1 MKRRTKE
8 EDLNFNGRN
17 RKARSMLIGFFLL
30 SYLTFNAL
38 TTLARGN
45 VDVVQIQVQGTVLDE
60 KGQTLPGANI
70 SEKGTKNGITSDTN
84 GNFKLTVSD
93 KNSTLLVSFIGYITQ
108 EIPLAGRTK
117 ISVQLVPNAQ
127 NLGEVV
133 VIGYGSTTKK
143 DLVSSVASVSGETL
157 QNQPTPRLDQA
168 LQGRAAG
175 VEVTSNN
182 GSPGAAATIRI
193 RGASS
198 INGNNNPLFVVDG
211 FIAGSGFDLNN
222 INVNDVKS
230 IEVLKDATALSIYGT
245 RGAAGVILI
254 TTKNGK
260 GVPTG
265 KPTVSLNHYTSVQ
278 SLANRVKRLSGQD
291 YLDYKNEESQ
301 FVPGASG
308 FGETDTSIPVAFPAG
323 FDYANTDWVGLIER
337 KGIVNNTDAAV
348 SGNSENINYYVSLNH
363 FDQKGVIKSSGL
375 ERYLLRANLGLDL
388 SDKWKTGVNF
398 NLSNTRTENNKVNFA
413 DVVFNLLPIR
423 PVYNEDGSYNG
434 VNPENAR
441 TQRNAVAD
449 INLRQDHTLQTNV
462 VGNAYVEFKPIKE
475 LTIKSTFGTELGF
488 VRGNQYLPGILP
500 ELKDAN
506 LGGSGT
512 VNQNQARSWLNENTV
527 TYKKTFND
535 HTLTVLAGA
544 TWQKEVNEN
553 TRMFAGGFVNDAVGF
568 NNISL
573 GSDAKTY
580 QLTTGYVQRSYSSV
594 LARID
599 YSYKSKYLLTLVGRR
614 DGSSV
619 FEEGNK
625 FAFFPSIGAAWNM
638 DEEKFIKN
646 IEKISKLKLRASYGI
661 VGEQGVAPYNS
672 LTTFAGTNSYFN
684 ENLVNAVVIGA
695 LPSSNLSW
703 ETTRQIDLGLELGL
717 FDQRITFEIDYYNK
731 RTKDLLLERKVPG
744 TVGSIQLQNIGMIE
758 NKGLEISLNTVNIK
772 KADFSWETTIAVSG
786 NRNKVVDLGGAA
798 FIDLRIPNSNIP
810 AGGTGI
816 RLMPGQTVPTFVGA
830 RYLGTYK
837 NKEEIIADGMTG
849 QAFIGSPRYDDLD
862 KNGVI
867 NENDK
872 IVLGSPQPKFYGGL
886 RNVFSYKRLTLDAF
900 LQFSV
905 GNEIFNSSNATA
917 IFGRGEM
924 NLSPKVVNRFIA
936 GVNESSDIPRAGTST
951 NIFNPVSSLW
961 IEDGSF
967 LRLKSVS
974 LSYNLPVE
982 RMNLNKL
989 FKSANIYITGNNLF
1003 LLTNF
1008 TLGDPEVSNYGGS
1021 ALEQGVAAGS
1031 YPYTT
1036 SITAGIKVDF

>member
-1 MKRRTKE
+1 MKKRPNNKHSNCLSKRR
-8 EDLNFNGRN
+8 
-17 RKARSMLIGFFLL
+17 KAKPKLIGVLCFVLL
-30 SYLTFNAL
+30 LLNTLTSTASENKNL
-38 TTLARGN
+38 LQN
-45 VDVVQIQVQGTVLDE
+45 QVQGTITDE
-60 KGQTLPGANI
+60 AGKTLPGVSI
-70 SEKGTKNGITSDTN
+70 VEKGTKNG
-84 GNFKLTVSD
+84 TVSD
-93 KNSTLLVSFIGYITQ
+93 ANGSFRLNVPSKTAILVISYIGYITQ
-108 EIPLAGRTK
+108 DVALAGRTK
-117 ISVQLVPNAQ
+117 IAIQLVPNAQ
-127 NLGEVV
+127 NLNELV

-143 DLVSSVASVSGETL
+143 DLVSAVSSVSAEVL
-157 QNQPTPRLDQA
+157 QNQPTSRVDQA

-182 GSPGAAATIRI
+182 GAPGSAATIRI

-198 INGNNNPLFVVDG
+198 INGNNNPLFVIDG

-260 GVPTG
+260 GVPQG
-265 KPTVSLNHYTSVQ
+265 KPTVTLNHYTSIQ
-278 SLANRVKRLSGQD
+278 NLSNRVEILRGQD

-308 FGETDTSIPVAFPAG
+308 FGETNTSLPVHFPAG
-323 FDYANTDWVGLIER
+323 FDYANTDWIGLIER
-337 KGIVNNTDAAV
+337 KGIINNSDASV
-348 SGNSENINYYVSLNH
+348 SGNSENLNYYVSLNH

-375 ERYLLRANLGLDL
+375 ERYLFRTNLGLDL
-388 SDKWKTGVNF
+388 SDKWKTGI
-398 NLSNTRTENNKVNFA
+398 NLNISNTKTEDNKVNFA

-423 PVYNEDGSYNG
+423 HVYNEDGSYNG

-441 TQRNAVAD
+441 NQRNPVAD
-449 INLRQDHTLQTNV
+449 INLRQDHTLQNNI
-462 VGNAYVEFKPIKE
+462 VGNAYLEFKPIKE

-488 VRGNQYLPGILP
+488 TRGNQYLPGILP
-500 ELKDAN
+500 ELKEAN
-506 LGGSGT
+506 LGGSAT

-527 TYKKTFND
+527 TYKKTFKD

-544 TWQKEVNEN
+544 TWQKEKNEN

-573 GSDAKTY
+573 GSDAKSY
-580 QLTTGYVQRSYSSV
+580 QLTTGFVQRTYSST

-619 FEEGNK
+619 FEKGNK
-625 FAFFPSIGAAWNM
+625 FAFFPSIGTAWNV
-638 DEEKFIKN
+638 DEEAFIKR

-672 LTTFAGTNSYFN
+672 LTTFAGSNTYFN

-703 ETTRQIDLGLELGL
+703 ETTKQLDLGFELGL
-717 FDQRITFEIDYYNK
+717 FNNRIALEVDYYQK

-744 TVGSIQLQNIGMIE
+744 TVGSTQLQNIGIVE
-758 NKGLEISLNTVNIK
+758 NKGLEIALKTINISRP
-772 KADFSWETTIAVSG
+772 DFSWETNFTISG
-786 NRNKVVDLGGAA
+786 NRNKVIDLGGVD
-798 FIDLRIPNSNIP
+798 FIDLRMPVSV
-810 AGGTGI
+810 ALAGTGI
-816 RLMPGQTVPTFVGA
+816 RLMPGQTVPTYVGVK
-830 RYLGTYK
+830 YLGTYK
-837 NKEEIIADGMTG
+837 TAEEIVADGFKG
-849 QAFIGSPRYDDLD
+849 QAFIGSPRYADLD

-867 NENDK
+867 NEKDK
-872 IVLGSPQPKFYGGL
+872 VVLGSPQPDFYGGL
-886 RNVFSYKRLTLDAF
+886 RNVFTYKRFTLDAF

-905 GNEIFNSSNATA
+905 GNEIFNGANSTA
-917 IFGRGEM
+917 IFGRGEQ
-924 NLSPKVVNRFIA
+924 NLSPRVKDRFIQ
-936 GVNESSDIPRAGTST
+936 GVNETSNIPRAGTST
-951 NIFNPVSSLW
+951 SIFNPVSDLW
-961 IEDGSF
+961 IENGSF

-982 RMNLNKL
+982 KMRLNKV
-989 FKSANIYITGNNLF
+989 FKRAKIYVTGNNLF
-1003 LLTNF
+1003 LVTNF

-1036 SITAGIKVDF
+1036 SVTAGIKIDL